1 MPSRSLAQGRYRLL
15 SVGKVG
21 RAWRGLWLGALLT
34 TAACSADASGQ
45 ATLGNPAGAGLAA
58 GAAVDVTGPP
68 AGAVVTSSVP
78 AAPAGAAPGPARAA
92 PVPVR
97 PIVEQAWTPF
107 ASVNG
112 VVLSHP
118 SSRVER
124 VGFHESNHDG
134 ARDLEP
140 LPTAAGPVTLE
151 GRDRGTSPRS
161 AVDAVVD
168 PATEIRAVVTG
179 RVKRAGR
186 YVLYCKY
193 TDHYLVI
200 APDARPSWEVKM
212 LHIGALRVTRGDRVL
227 AGQTVVAP
235 GPTQLPFESQVDE
248 LAVVA
253 PAWPHVHME
262 VVDPSIP
269 DRPNPGGGCT

>member
-1 MPSRSLAQGRYRLL
+1 M
-15 SVGKVG
+15 
-21 RAWRGLWLGALLT
+21 LWLGALLT
-34 TAACSADASGQ
+34 TAACTADASGQ
-45 ATLGNPAGAGLAA
+45 ATVGGQAGAGLAA
-58 GAAVDVTGPP
+58 GAALDVTVPP
-68 AGAVVTSSVP
+68 AGATVTTSVPVSTAAP
-78 AAPAGAAPGPARAA
+78 AAPAFPPAPVPARAA
-92 PVPVR
+92 AVPVR
-97 PIVEQAWTPF
+97 PVVEQAWTPF

-112 VVLSHP
+112 VVLTHP

-140 LPTAAGPVTLE
+140 LAGAAGPVTLE
-151 GRDRGTSPRS
+151 GRERGTSPRS

-200 APDARPSWEVKM
+200 APDAQPSWEVKM
-212 LHIGALRVTRGDRVL
+212 LHIGALQVRRGDRVV

-269 DRPNPGGGCT
+269 DRPTPGGGCT